1 MILDTLKL
9 FQIFLYKDEDL
20 NNNYHNFNNNILF
33 QEVNIFKFNYNKK
46 NIVSKQFLT
55 RDLSLFQKDK
65 NIK

>member
-20 NNNYHNFNNNILF
+20 NNSYHNFNNNVLF

-46 NIVSKQFLT
+46 NIVSEQFLT
-55 RDLSLFQKDK
+55 EDLS
-65 NIK
+65 

>member
-46 NIVSKQFLT
+46 NIVSEQFLT
-55 RDLSLFQKDK
+55 QGLS
-65 NIK
+65 

>member
-46 NIVSKQFLT
+46 NIVSEQFLT
-55 RDLSLFQKDK
+55 QDLS
-65 NIK
+65 

>member
-46 NIVSKQFLT
+46 SIVSEQFLT
-55 RDLSLFQKDK
+55 QDLS
-65 NIK
+65 

>member
-46 NIVSKQFLT
+46 NIVSELFLT
-55 RDLSLFQKDK
+55 QDLS
-65 NIK
+65 

>member
-33 QEVNIFKFNYNKK
+33 QEGNIFKFNYNKK
-46 NIVSKQFLT
+46 NIVSEQFLT
-55 RDLSLFQKDK
+55 QDLS
-65 NIK
+65 

>member
-33 QEVNIFKFNYNKK
+33 QEVNIFKFNCNKK
-46 NIVSKQFLT
+46 NIVSEQFLT
-55 RDLSLFQKDK
+55 QDLS
-65 NIK
+65 

>member
-20 NNNYHNFNNNILF
+20 NNNNHNLNNNILF

-46 NIVSKQFLT
+46 KYCF
-55 RDLSLFQKDK
+55 
-65 NIK
+65 

>member
-33 QEVNIFKFNYNKK
+33 QEVNIFKFNYNNK
-46 NIVSKQFLT
+46 NIVSEQFLT
-55 RDLSLFQKDK
+55 QDLS
-65 NIK
+65 

>member
-1 MILDTLKL
+1 MILDTFKL

-46 NIVSKQFLT
+46 NIVSEQFLT
-55 RDLSLFQKDK
+55 QDLS
-65 NIK
+65 

>member
-1 MILDTLKL
+1 MILDTLTL

-46 NIVSKQFLT
+46 NIVSEQFLT
-55 RDLSLFQKDK
+55 QDLS
-65 NIK
+65 

>member
-33 QEVNIFKFNYNKK
+33 QEVNIFKFNYDKK
-46 NIVSKQFLT
+46 NIVSEQFLT
-55 RDLSLFQKDK
+55 QDLS
-65 NIK
+65 

>member
-1 MILDTLKL
+1 MMLDTLKL

-46 NIVSKQFLT
+46 NIVSEQFLT
-55 RDLSLFQKDK
+55 QDLS
-65 NIK
+65 

>member
-46 NIVSKQFLT
+46 NIVSEKFLT
-55 RDLSLFQKDK
+55 QDLS
-65 NIK
+65 

>member
-33 QEVNIFKFNYNKK
+33 QEVNIFKLNYNKK
-46 NIVSKQFLT
+46 NIVSEQFLT
-55 RDLSLFQKDK
+55 QDLS
-65 NIK
+65 

>member
-20 NNNYHNFNNNILF
+20 NKNYHNFNNNILF

-46 NIVSKQFLT
+46 NIVSEQFLT
-55 RDLSLFQKDK
+55 QDLSQFQEDK

>member
-33 QEVNIFKFNYNKK
+33 QEVNIFNIFKFNYNKK
-46 NIVSKQFLT
+46 NIVSEQFLT
-55 RDLSLFQKDK
+55 QDLS
-65 NIK
+65 

>member
-20 NNNYHNFNNNILF
+20 NNNNHNLNNNILF

-46 NIVSKQFLT
+46 NIVSEQFLT
-55 RDLSLFQKDK
+55 QDLS
-65 NIK
+65 

>member
-33 QEVNIFKFNYNKK
+33 QEVNIFKFNYHKK
-46 NIVSKQFLT
+46 NIVSEQFLT
-55 RDLSLFQKDK
+55 QDLS
-65 NIK
+65 

>member
-20 NNNYHNFNNNILF
+20 NNNHHNFNNNILF

-46 NIVSKQFLT
+46 NIVSEQFLT
-55 RDLSLFQKDK
+55 QDLS
-65 NIK
+65 

>member
-46 NIVSKQFLT
+46 NIVSEQFLT
-55 RDLSLFQKDK
+55 EDLS
-65 NIK
+65 

>member
-33 QEVNIFKFNYNKK
+33 QEVNIFNIFKFNYNKK
-46 NIVSKQFLT
+46 ILFLNN
-55 RDLSLFQKDK
+55 F
-65 NIK
+65 

>member
-9 FQIFLYKDEDL
+9 FQIFLYNDEDL

-46 NIVSKQFLT
+46 NIVSEQFLT
-55 RDLSLFQKDK
+55 QDLS
-65 NIK
+65 

>member
-33 QEVNIFKFNYNKK
+33 QEVNMFKFNYN
-46 NIVSKQFLT
+46 
-55 RDLSLFQKDK
+55 
-65 NIK
+65 

>member
-20 NNNYHNFNNNILF
+20 NNNYHNFNNNVLF

-46 NIVSKQFLT
+46 NIVSDQFLT
-55 RDLSLFQKDK
+55 QDLS
-65 NIK
+65 

>member
-46 NIVSKQFLT
+46 KYCFRTIFNSGFILVSK
-55 RDLSLFQKDK
+55 R
-65 NIK
+65 

>member
-20 NNNYHNFNNNILF
+20 NNNYHNFNNNVLF

-46 NIVSKQFLT
+46 NIVSEQFLT
-55 RDLSLFQKDK
+55 EDLS
-65 NIK
+65 